1 MIQNSLE
8 RFLPGVFPDVDH
20 VRGLPLELLAAH
32 PALEAALLV
41 PHHVTLQRRP
51 RRAHLG
57 AHLAAEPVRVVD
69 LEAVVGQRRLGGE
82 LHAAVLAHLPDR
94 LLVVHRRD
102 VVLEPVRRRERLAAL
117 LAVDDALGHPPLSQV
132 HSLKRNRRR
141 VNHTN
146 TLPSTH
152 PIVAN
157 LVSFEALLRSEHHL
171 EETWEEISFQVPFCI
186 LLIRSTM
193 YTGLGKKSSP

>member
-57 AHLAAEPVRVVD
+57 THLAAEPVRVVH
-69 LEAVVGQRRLGGE
+69 LEPVVGQRRLRGE
-82 LHAAVLAHLPDR
+82 LHTAVLAHLPDR
-94 LLVVHRRD
+94 LLVVHSRD

-117 LAVDDALGHPPLSQV
+117 LAVDAALGHSPLSQV
-132 HSLKRNRRR
+132 HSLKRNRRG
-141 VNHTN
+141 VK
-146 TLPSTH
+146 PCEYV
-152 PIVAN
+152 PID
-157 LVSFEALLRSEHHL
+157 
-171 EETWEEISFQVPFCI
+171 T
-186 LLIRSTM
+186 
-193 YTGLGKKSSP
+193 SS

>member
-1 MIQNSLE
+1 MFS
-8 RFLPGVFPDVDH
+8 DVDH

-41 PHHVTLQRRP
+41 PHHVTLERRP

-57 AHLAAEPVRVVD
+57 ADLAAEPVRVVH

-117 LAVDDALGHPPLSQV
+117 LAVDAALHQPSLSQV
-132 HSLKRNRRR
+132 HRLKRNPELTIQLRYNR
-141 VNHTN
+141 
-146 TLPSTH
+146 
-152 PIVAN
+152 PI
-157 LVSFEALLRSEHHL
+157 LYIIE
-171 EETWEEISFQVPFCI
+171 QC
-186 LLIRSTM
+186 
-193 YTGLGKKSSP
+193 